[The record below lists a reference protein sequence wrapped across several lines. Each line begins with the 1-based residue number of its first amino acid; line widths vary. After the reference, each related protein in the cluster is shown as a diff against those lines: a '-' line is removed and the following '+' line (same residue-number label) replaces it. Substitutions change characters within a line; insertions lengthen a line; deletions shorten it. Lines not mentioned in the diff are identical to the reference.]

1 MKHVLHIWMLGALV
15 AGLVMA
21 HPVSAQQNGCF
32 ADYKAKRSVS
42 GNLELHYGVIELGAR
57 ACQSP
62 RRAEQAVSRR
72 IAPDGWTLLRIV
84 STFGRN
90 GLQQRQDNAGP
101 YFLRY

>member
-1 MKHVLHIWMLGALV
+1 MRHVSHIWILGVLL
-15 AGLVMA
+15 AGLVA
-21 HPVSAQQNGCF
+21 VHPVHAQQNGCF

-42 GNLELHYGVIELGAR
+42 GSLELHYGVIELSAR

-62 RRAEQAVSRR
+62 SRAEQAVSRR

-90 GLQQRQDNAGP
+90 GLQARQDNAGP